1 MFRLQ
6 QLTLWLGV
14 PLSYFVLLPC
24 LLFVYTTVKR
34 QGYAGGSFASG
45 TLVLSLIITNTGLM
59 APGAD
64 VLLATSLAMCGFYMA
79 LWYWGPARET
89 DSEEAENT
97 EVIEAK
103 PFCSQRTHDFAVQSS
118 DTDFAVDLLR
128 AEKWQELADS
138 LATLGN
144 AERQGFYAN
153 FDYSKI
159 VSHGSAQQNLARDE
173 VAEDQEAD
181 NDFNSSAT
189 TNCLIKFTNA
199 QPHNADA
206 HLLYGHYQLCEAKRL
221 GLTPGAI
228 QNAESA
234 GALANAFRH
243 FRLALRLSPDN
254 PEALCGLILA
264 KGFTGLSDEHIE
276 KSLQRLLSV
285 DALHFHGLI
294 AAACFLVT
302 STAGANR
309 FVSIV
314 ERTAGENNVTSAFAR
329 IVAHVEC
336 MVGVNAKPL
345 PHTNMIADLHA
356 QLRVYHKESASLA
369 QWQQDIGNN
378 IVAYAFEKIGDDNE
392 RAVYLDKTR
401 GLLSPYPWRRANA
414 SEAASS
420 TRSS

>member
-1 MFRLQ
+1 M
-6 QLTLWLGV
+6 
-14 PLSYFVLLPC
+14 
-24 LLFVYTTVKR
+24 YTTVNR
-34 QGYAGGSFASG
+34 QGYAGGFFAAG
-45 TLVLSLIITNTGLM
+45 TLILALIITNTGLM

-64 VLLATSLAMCGFYMA
+64 VLLATSLTMCCFYMA
-79 LWYWGPARET
+79 LWSWGPASQADAEDADKT
-89 DSEEAENT
+89 EA
-97 EVIEAK
+97 VEAK

-128 AEKWQELADS
+128 AEKWEELADS
-138 LATLGN
+138 LATLGS

-159 VSHGSAQQNLARDE
+159 VSTNSAQLRVARDA
-173 VAEDQEAD
+173 VAANEEAD
-181 NDFNSSAT
+181 NDLKASAT

-221 GLTPGAI
+221 GLTPGTI

-234 GALANAFRH
+234 GSLASAFRH

-285 DALHFHGLI
+285 DPLHFHGLI

-314 ERTAGENNVTSAFAR
+314 ERTVGENNVTSAFAR

-336 MVGVNAKPL
+336 MFGIDAKPL
-345 PHTNMIADLHA
+345 LHTNTIADLHA
-356 QLRVYHKESASLA
+356 QLRIYHKESASLG

-378 IVAYAFEKIGDDNE
+378 IVAYAFEKIGDDKE
-392 RAVYLDKTR
+392 RAVYLDKAR
-401 GLLSPYPWRRANA
+401 GLLSPYPWRRTTS
-414 SEAASS
+414 SE
-420 TRSS
+420 